1 MEKIEKLNINVEIGK
16 RIEYLRKQKKFTQ
29 EELAFRSNI
38 NKNYL
43 CDIEKGRRNPTLIV
57 LSKISNGLEITLE
70 ELFKGIGLNTMI

>member
-29 EELAFRSNI
+29 EELAFRSSI

>member
-1 MEKIEKLNINVEIGK
+1 MEKIDKLNINVEMGK

-43 CDIEKGRRNPTLIV
+43 CDIEKGRRNPTLII
-57 LSKISNGLEITLE
+57 LNKIANGLEITLE
-70 ELFKGIGLNTMI
+70 ELFKGVGLNGIF

>member
-43 CDIEKGRRNPTLIV
+43 CDIEKGRRNPTLII